1 MHNCILKKELP
12 RYQIIEINIIKINEM
27 KKYFIILFLLFAF
40 CGDSSD
46 QLEQSEALSS
56 DTTESTVTTEEES
69 TTTTEIVQLDSFE
82 GTVYEIQKDGS
93 KVGYL
98 APKQFLNSGLETVEG
113 ITSEIVGEFT
123 LELAECDQSD
133 SCLYITNLLIRV
145 DISTLKSNNSI
156 RDSAIKSQWLE
167 SKLFPEVIF
176 KIDELVIPN
185 KNFDSKVEDT
195 IVGKLSIREI
205 ELDTPFSITAS
216 LVGDEIRIQGFSEID
231 TTWFGFDA
239 PTKFNAWEVLNPIGL
254 TVDLVAKQK

>member
-1 MHNCILKKELP
+1 
-12 RYQIIEINIIKINEM
+12 M
-27 KKYFIILFLLFAF
+27 KKYFIVLFLLFVF
-40 CGDSSD
+40 CGDNFEETP
-46 QLEQSEALSS
+46 QLEAIST
-56 DTTESTVTTEEES
+56 DTTEKIVVAEEES

-82 GTVYEIQKDGS
+82 GTVYEILKDKS

-113 ITSEIVGEFT
+113 VTSEIIGDFT
-123 LELAECDQSD
+123 LELSECDQSD

-167 SKLFPEVIF
+167 SKLFPEAVF

-216 LVGDEIRIQGFSEID
+216 LVGDEIRIEGFTEID

>member
-1 MHNCILKKELP
+1 
-12 RYQIIEINIIKINEM
+12 M
-27 KKYFIILFLLFAF
+27 KKYFIVLFLLFVF
-40 CGDSSD
+40 CGDN
-46 QLEQSEALSS
+46 SEETPQPEAIST
-56 DTTESTVTTEEES
+56 DTTEVIVVAEEES

-82 GTVYEIQKDGS
+82 GTVYEFLKDKS

-113 ITSEIVGEFT
+113 VTSEIIGEFT
-123 LELAECDQSD
+123 LELSECDQSD

-167 SKLFPEVIF
+167 SKLFPEAVF
-176 KIDELVIPN
+176 KVDELVIPN

>member
-1 MHNCILKKELP
+1 
-12 RYQIIEINIIKINEM
+12 M
-27 KKYFIILFLLFAF
+27 KKYFIILFLLLAF
-40 CGDSSD
+40 CGDNS
-46 QLEQSEALSS
+46 EQTPQPEAIST
-56 DTTESTVTTEEES
+56 DTTEVIVVAEEES

-82 GTVYEIQKDGS
+82 GTVYEILKDKS

-98 APKQFLNSGLETVEG
+98 APKQFLNSGLETIEG
-113 ITSEIVGEFT
+113 VTSEIIGEFT
-123 LELAECDQSD
+123 LELSECDQSD

-167 SKLFPEVIF
+167 SKLFPEAVF
-176 KIDELVIPN
+176 KINELVIPN

-216 LVGDEIRIQGFSEID
+216 LVDDEIRIQGFTEID

>member
-1 MHNCILKKELP
+1 
-12 RYQIIEINIIKINEM
+12 M
-27 KKYFIILFLLFAF
+27 KKYFIVLFLLFAF
-40 CGDSSD
+40 CGDN
-46 QLEQSEALSS
+46 SEETPQPEAIST
-56 DTTESTVTTEEES
+56 DTTEATITAEEES

-82 GTVYEIQKDGS
+82 GTVYEILKDKS

-113 ITSEIVGEFT
+113 VTSEIIGEFT
-123 LELAECDQSD
+123 LELSECDQSD

-167 SKLFPEVIF
+167 SKLFPEAIF

-205 ELDTPFSITAS
+205 ELDTPFSITAA
-216 LVGDEIRIQGFSEID
+216 LLGDEIHIQGFTEID